1 VSFDG
6 QWAHDLP
13 PFFDTT
19 INPWPESRRNMGVKL
34 NVLDPE
40 STGSAYLG
48 EKLQEAFEEIAKERR
63 FDEVTVDDIR
73 LIAAGSGE
81 WRQVD

>member
-1 VSFDG
+1 
-6 QWAHDLP
+6 
-13 PFFDTT
+13 
-19 INPWPESRRNMGVKL
+19 MGVKL

-40 STGSAYLG
+40 SPGSVYLS
-48 EKLQEAFEEIAKERR
+48 EKFQKVFDEIAKERR

-73 LIAAGSGE
+73 LIAARSGE

>member
-1 VSFDG
+1 
-6 QWAHDLP
+6 
-13 PFFDTT
+13 
-19 INPWPESRRNMGVKL
+19 MGVKL

-81 WRQVD
+81 WRQVDQRGIRASRRAIEALSHDLD

>member
-1 VSFDG
+1 
-6 QWAHDLP
+6 
-13 PFFDTT
+13 
-19 INPWPESRRNMGVKL
+19 MGVKL

-73 LIAAGSGE
+73 LIAARSGE